1 MVTYGAMSR
10 RSLKVPNKFLIFK
23 NLQLHG
29 LWITKWFENASTP
42 ELFEVLEPLTTLLET
57 GKLVTA
63 IDQIVPFA
71 DFKQAITRAQE
82 GSRSG
87 KVILDLA

>member
-1 MVTYGAMSR
+1 
-10 RSLKVPNKFLIFK
+10 VPL
-23 NLQLHG
+23 
-29 LWITKWFENASTP
+29 
-42 ELFEVLEPLTTLLET
+42 
-57 GKLVTA
+57 
-63 IDQIVPFA
+63 A